1 MRVAELIT
9 YAELHAGCH
18 MTMVK
23 AVSLLKP
30 MKSLQVNVFIS
41 TIWAEAEPTLMRA
54 MTNAILKIKRM

>member
-1 MRVAELIT
+1 
-9 YAELHAGCH
+9 
-18 MTMVK
+18 MVK

-54 MTNAILKIKRM
+54 MPKAILKIKRM